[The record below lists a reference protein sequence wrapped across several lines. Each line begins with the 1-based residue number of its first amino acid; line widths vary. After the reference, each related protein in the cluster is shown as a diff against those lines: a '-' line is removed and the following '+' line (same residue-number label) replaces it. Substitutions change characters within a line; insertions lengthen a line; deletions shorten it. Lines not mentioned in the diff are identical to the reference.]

1 MLKKN
6 VLITGACGGIGKAL
20 CSEYKRGGYKVIASD
35 IKSND
40 SADCD
45 CDAFIP
51 LDLSRMV
58 SNEEY
63 RLETLDKIFRLIED
77 DGLSVLINNAAVQI
91 LNPTEQIT
99 LEDWH
104 TTLDI
109 NLVAP
114 FILVQNLM
122 PSLEKARGSVVN
134 IASVH
139 ATNTKPGFITYAT
152 SKAALIGLTRSMAVD
167 LGPRIRVN
175 ALAPAAT
182 STPMLLAGFDG
193 KPELFQQLSNMHPL
207 GRIALP
213 EEIAKVALFLSS
225 PSATFITGAVIAV
238 DGGISGRLHDPI

>member
-1 MLKKN
+1 MKKN

-20 CSEYKRGGYKVIASD
+20 CQEYKKEGYRVIASD
-35 IKSND
+35 LRAD
-40 SADCD
+40 DQVDCD
-45 CDAFIP
+45 EF
-51 LDLSRMV
+51 LSFDLSLIVRDQK
-58 SNEEY
+58 Y
-63 RLETLDKIFRLIED
+63 RTEILDKIFRLIEV
-77 DGLSVLINNAAVQI
+77 DGLSALINNAAVQI

-213 EEIAKVALFLSS
+213 EDIAKAALFLSS
-225 PSATFITGAVIAV
+225 PSASFITGAVIAV